1 MIVLRQCPLSALQTS
16 CMITRCARLTYA
28 SRSRRAT
35 RLAVHERTLVLA
47 YQCAP
52 AARMLYTCHIT
63 QYTYMIGERLSGI
76 FGCSIH
82 IIRRS
87 TNINCVEVFREKQ
100 ENPFGSQASFS
111 SPHRATC
118 TRKHASNS
126 THQRHHSHPNE
137 HHARHRSRLLQ
148 LRRQY
153 LIQHLDHLIRQFA
166 RELQYQP
173 SQQLPNNYGR
183 PRRVQCH
190 YVLQMQPEWPG
201 SGHLVQRCHLLL
213 PGSGLECY
221 PADFWAVCS
230 LHSKLSKIKQ
240 TCGKDEVCFR
250 YADARRQLFRR
261 RRRGVETWRIA
272 EENMLITTN
281 SLS

>member
-1 MIVLRQCPLSALQTS
+1 
-16 CMITRCARLTYA
+16 MITRCARPTYA
-28 SRSRRAT
+28 SGCRRAT
-35 RLAVHERTLVLA
+35 RLAIHERTLVLA

-52 AARMLYTCHIT
+52 AARMLYICNIT

-76 FGCSIH
+76 LGCSIQ
-82 IIRRS
+82 IICRS
-87 TNINCVEVFREKQ
+87 TNINCVEVSREKE

-111 SPHRATC
+111 SPHRNISAKALEKRATC

-173 SQQLPNNYGR
+173 SQQLPNSYGR

-190 YVLQMQPEWPG
+190 HVLQMQPEWPG
-201 SGHLVQRCHLLL
+201 SGYLVQRCHLLL
-213 PGSGLECY
+213 PGSGLECHS
-221 PADFWAVCS
+221 ADFWAVCS
-230 LHSKLSKIKQ
+230 LYSELSKIMQ
-240 TCGKDEVCFR
+240 TCGEDGVGFR
-250 YADARRQLFRR
+250 YADARRQL
-261 RRRGVETWRIA
+261 
-272 EENMLITTN
+272 
-281 SLS
+281 